1 MLTMRTCFL
10 AVLYLLVAS
19 WSYGQTPTPGV
30 SADKPNKQ
38 NTDPQEKPE
47 ADQRGT
53 DKTPFIIKVLPS
65 QPSEPPPAPH
75 TNQEKQKTTDWD
87 WWSDKSPEI
96 LIALF
101 TLFLW
106 LATRRLVKGAD
117 ETAER
122 QLRPYVALHITA
134 EGYPPSAPDRFA
146 VYLVV
151 TNAGKTWAR
160 HLKIQFAMIPQ
171 EYSDGSDP
179 FDLMEKNISL
189 SPMILGPGQ
198 SLKLQF
204 GDIAPP
210 VVLAVANKLFQR
222 SYVAVATYKDTLSPS
237 VIIRQ
242 TQISCRLNGD
252 LQGGVSFS
260 YMPTHNCAD
269 EDCPQNN
276 LS

>member
-1 MLTMRTCFL
+1 
-10 AVLYLLVAS
+10 
-19 WSYGQTPTPGV
+19 
-30 SADKPNKQ
+30 
-38 NTDPQEKPE
+38 
-47 ADQRGT
+47 
-53 DKTPFIIKVLPS
+53 
-65 QPSEPPPAPH
+65 
-75 TNQEKQKTTDWD
+75 
-87 WWSDKSPEI
+87 
-96 LIALF
+96 
-101 TLFLW
+101 
-106 LATRRLVKGAD
+106 
-117 ETAER
+117 
-122 QLRPYVALHITA
+122 
-134 EGYPPSAPDRFA
+134 
-146 VYLVV
+146 
-151 TNAGKTWAR
+151 
-160 HLKIQFAMIPQ
+160 
-171 EYSDGSDP
+171 
-179 FDLMEKNISL
+179 
-189 SPMILGPGQ
+189 MILGPGQ